1 MEELVKRLSIPIP
14 TWILRRR
21 IRIRCQIHKNTNKSR
36 IYIDALDPDI
46 PYTIFKSIQLITNG
60 QIEQQFNEEPFII
73 ELSNENLH
81 SISIISMSNILQK
94 KNNFIFSTIHLHVNG
109 KEQLMRTSFHCFL
122 IIFFPVK
129 TTDLKD

>member
-60 QIEQQFNEEPFII
+60 QIEHLNVKHFTKEEQFYLLYNPFTRQWQRTID
-73 ELSNENLH
+73 EN
-81 SISIISMSNILQK
+81 
-94 KNNFIFSTIHLHVNG
+94 
-109 KEQLMRTSFHCFL
+109 
-122 IIFFPVK
+122 
-129 TTDLKD
+129 

>member
-81 SISIISMSNILQK
+81 LVIIINRSITRFDFRIQDS
-94 KNNFIFSTIHLHVNG
+94 FERHLVD
-109 KEQLMRTSFHCFL
+109 FL
-122 IIFFPVK
+122 PDRIRPKIFF
-129 TTDLKD
+129 